1 MIHDPEL
8 IDQIQKLP
16 TTSFDDSVFRATGMN
31 ADPTAFS
38 TNGGRWAAPEIEDG
52 GFSILYTS
60 LEGKGAVAEVASYL
74 ALLTPVPRKPLK
86 LHTLGVSVDK
96 ALKVAV
102 SDFEALGIDVGTY
115 SQRNYERAQRVGAAI
130 NFLEL
135 DGLIAPSARWEC
147 DNLMIFANRHSMDLK
162 LALSESK
169 DVPFDDWIKLAGSD

>member
-8 IDQIQKLP
+8 IDHIQRLP
-16 TTSFDDSVFRATGMN
+16 TVTFDDPVFRATGMN

-38 TNGGRWAAPEIEDG
+38 STGGRWAAPEIEEG

-60 LEGKGAVAEVASYL
+60 LEAKGAIAEVASYL

-86 LHTLGVSVDK
+86 LHTLDVSVEK

-102 SDFEALGIDVGTY
+102 TDFEALGINTDTY
-115 SQRNYERAQRVGAAI
+115 ERRNYEGTQRVGAAI

-147 DNLMIFANRHSMDLK
+147 DNLMIFANRHSIDAK
-162 LALSESK
+162 LAISDSEPI
-169 DVPFDDWIKLAGSD
+169 PFEEWIKLAGTG